1 MKKRK
6 PAPAAPPSAMYVTVK
21 GPVREPPAP
30 VKGAMYVTTQGPVPV
45 ARLRQ
50 ADKGGRHP
58 HPHRTAIL
66 KHYRECTA
74 RGQRNAAKAT
84 AHWVGKEVE
93 AGRMTETVHP
103 DTIPKWDREE
113 KTRM

>member
-1 MKKRK
+1 MRKRK
-6 PAPAAPPSAMYVTVK
+6 RAKLTPRGLSSLLPPGTLLVTTK
-21 GPVREPPAP
+21 GPVAL
-30 VKGAMYVTTQGPVPV
+30 

-58 HPHRTAIL
+58 HPDRTPIL
-66 KHYRECTA
+66 KHYRECKA

-84 AHWVGKEVE
+84 AQWVDKEVE

-103 DTIPKWDREE
+103 DTIRIWDREE